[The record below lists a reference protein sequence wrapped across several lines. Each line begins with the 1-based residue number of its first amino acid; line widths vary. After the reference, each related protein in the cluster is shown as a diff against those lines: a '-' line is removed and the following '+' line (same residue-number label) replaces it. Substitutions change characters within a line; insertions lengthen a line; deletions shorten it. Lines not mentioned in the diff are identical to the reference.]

1 MAITSILQTLM
12 GMCLLNT
19 FSRGPINFGGHLFF
33 LHTISIAKIQDDI
46 IEKKL
51 FYDFMMAPLFG
62 MTMDPDR
69 INLANIKN
77 GRAGTPY
84 LHVYVNF
91 CNYGN
96 KSRIKPA
103 TY

>member
-1 MAITSILQTLM
+1 
-12 GMCLLNT
+12 
-19 FSRGPINFGGHLFF
+19 
-33 LHTISIAKIQDDI
+33 
-46 IEKKL
+46 
-51 FYDFMMAPLFG
+51 MMAPLFG
-62 MTMDPDR
+62 MTMDPDK